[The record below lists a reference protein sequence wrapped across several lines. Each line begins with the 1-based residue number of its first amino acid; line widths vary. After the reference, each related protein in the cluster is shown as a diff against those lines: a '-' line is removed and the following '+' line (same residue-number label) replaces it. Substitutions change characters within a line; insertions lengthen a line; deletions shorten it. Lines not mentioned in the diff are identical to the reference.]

1 MKYNFS
7 RLNIQLYYFL
17 NIDPHVQ
24 PFNRL
29 ICTRPMFD
37 YHVMFGRGHVY
48 LNSYKTIITTGNLI
62 LQFDNININCIYT
75 GL

>member
-48 LNSYKTIITTGNLI
+48 LNGYKTIITTGNLI
-62 LQFDNININCIYT
+62 L
-75 GL
+75 